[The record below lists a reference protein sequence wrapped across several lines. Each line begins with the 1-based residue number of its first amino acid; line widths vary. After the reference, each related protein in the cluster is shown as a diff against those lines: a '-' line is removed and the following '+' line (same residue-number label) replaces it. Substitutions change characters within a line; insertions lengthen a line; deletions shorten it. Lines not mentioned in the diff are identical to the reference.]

1 MFFHVEQCVYFAPL
15 WGEFLLF
22 SMITAIE
29 KQFYKDV
36 SRTPLFG
43 HPGDDHAELPTDAF
57 IEVEEA
63 EASGSKALPHDR
75 PSAGHEAL

>member
-1 MFFHVEQCVYFAPL
+1 MEQRVFSAPV
-15 WGEFLLF
+15 WGEFFLF

-29 KQFYKDV
+29 KQFDKDV

-43 HPGDDHAELPTDAF
+43 HPGDDHAELPTDTF

-75 PSAGHEAL
+75 PLQDKKDFNV